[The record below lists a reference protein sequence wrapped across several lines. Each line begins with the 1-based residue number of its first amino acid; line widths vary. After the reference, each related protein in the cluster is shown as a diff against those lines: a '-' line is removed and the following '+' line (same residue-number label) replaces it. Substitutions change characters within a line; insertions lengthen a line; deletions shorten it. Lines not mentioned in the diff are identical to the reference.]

1 MFSKFFINR
10 PIFAT
15 VLALIIVVAGLVTLN
30 ILPVA
35 QFPEITPP
43 TVQVSAFYPGAN
55 AETVAQT
62 VGIPIEQQVNGVDG
76 MLYMSSNS
84 SSSGAYSLTIT
95 FKVGTDI
102 DMATIMVQNRVS
114 VAQSSLPEPVI
125 VQGVTV
131 QKQSS
136 NIVMFLTMTSQDS
149 IYNGLYL
156 TNYAKLNLVDQLTR
170 VPGVG
175 AVNVMGAGD
184 YSMRVWLDPEA
195 MRIRGL
201 SPADVYQAIQSQNV
215 AVSAG
220 YVGQPIGTQSNDNAF
235 QYTLNVEGR
244 LSSAE
249 EFGNI
254 ILRTE
259 EGGKIL
265 RLKDV
270 ARIDLGSASYNV
282 VSKLRGQP
290 TAAIA
295 IYQQPGSNSLDVS
308 KGVKARMQ
316 ELAQNFP
323 AGVNYNVTLDT
334 TDVINASID
343 EVLVT
348 FLETTLLVVLVIF
361 LFLQNWRAVIIPC
374 ITIPVSL
381 IGTLAVMAVLGFSIN
396 TLTLFGLILAVAIVV
411 DDAIVV
417 VENATRLL
425 DTGQYTPRDAVT
437 KAMGEISGPIVG
449 VVLVLLAVFIP
460 TTLISG
466 ISGQL
471 YKQFAL
477 TIAASTVL
485 SGFNSLTLT
494 PALCALFLERS
505 KPSEFFIYK
514 GFNKAY
520 DKTQNAYDR
529 IVKWLLIR
537 PGIALVT
544 YGILTALA
552 IILFMRWPSTFV
564 PSEDDGYFIAVVQLP
579 PASSLERTQAV
590 GQEINRILDSYPE
603 VENYIGISGF
613 SIMGGGEQPN
623 AGTYFVVLKNWNQR
637 KGRQHTAAAVVKR
650 FNEMAYGIQEAQVFA
665 MVPPAIP
672 GLGATGGLQLQLEDR
687 KNLGPTEMQQ
697 AVETLMA
704 TYHTQPALA
713 SVSSMYQANVPQFF
727 LNIDRDK
734 VQFMGIRLNDVFST
748 LGYYMGA
755 AYVNDFVEFGRI
767 YQVKIEAGDQAQK
780 VIDDVLKLSVPNA
793 SGEMVPF
800 SSFTTIKEQ
809 LGMDQINRYNMYSTA
824 AITCNVAPGSSSGQ
838 AIEQMEELIRQQ
850 LGNEF
855 GYEWTS
861 VAYQETHAGSTT
873 TIVLVMALIVAFLV
887 LAAQYESWTSPI
899 SAIMGLPVALLGAM
913 IGCFVMG
920 TPISIY
926 TQIGIILLIA
936 LSAKNGILIV
946 EFARDFR
953 KEGNSIR
960 DAAYEAGH
968 VRLRPI
974 LMTSFAFVLGVMP
987 LLFASG
993 AGAESRIAL
1002 GAAVVFGMAL
1012 NTLLATIYI
1021 PNFYEL
1027 MQKFQ
1032 ENVLDR
1038 KKKREIILR
1047 PK

>member
-35 QFPEITPP
+35 QFPDITPP
-43 TVQVSAFYPGAN
+43 TVQVSAVYPGAN

-76 MLYMSSNS
+76 MLYMSSTS

-95 FKVGTDI
+95 FAVGTDI
-102 DMATIMVQNRVS
+102 DMATVQVQNRVS
-114 VAQSSLPEPVI
+114 VAQSSLPEPVV

-136 NIVMFLTMTSQDS
+136 NIVMFLTMTAQDS
-149 IYNGLYL
+149 IYDGLYL

-184 YSMRVWLDPEA
+184 YSMRIWLDPEA
-195 MRIRGL
+195 MRIRGI
-201 SPADVYQAIQSQNV
+201 SPAEVYQAIQAQNME
-215 AVSAG
+215 VSAG
-220 YVGQPIGTQSNDNAF
+220 TVGQPIGKDNANAF
-235 QYTLNVEGR
+235 QYTLSVKGR
-244 LSSAE
+244 LSSPD

-254 ILRTE
+254 ILRSE
-259 EGGKIL
+259 SEGKML

-270 ARIDLGSASYNV
+270 ARIDLGSASYSV
-282 VSKLRGQP
+282 VSQLRGHP

-308 KGVKARMQ
+308 KGVKEKMK

-323 AGVNYNVTLDT
+323 SGIEYNVTLDT

-381 IGTLAVMAVLGFSIN
+381 ISTLAVMAALGFSIN

-417 VENATRLL
+417 VENASRLL
-425 DTGQYTPRDAVT
+425 ETGQYSPRDAVT
-437 KAMGEISGPIVG
+437 KAMGEITGPIVG

-494 PALCALFLERS
+494 PALCALFLEKS
-505 KPSEFFIYK
+505 KPSNFFIYK
-514 GFNKAY
+514 GFNKVY
-520 DKTQNAYDR
+520 DKTQGVYDR
-529 IVKWLLIR
+529 IVKWLLER
-537 PGIALVT
+537 PVAALVS
-544 YGILTALA
+544 YGAFTLIA
-552 IILFMRWPSTFV
+552 IFLFVKWPSTFV
-564 PSEDDGYFIAVVQLP
+564 PDEDDGYFIAVVQLP
-579 PASSLERTQAV
+579 PAASLERTQAV
-590 GQEINRILDSYPE
+590 GKQINAILDTYPE
-603 VENYIGISGF
+603 VKNYIGISGF
-613 SIMGGGEQPN
+613 SIMGGEQSN
-623 AGTYFVVLKNWNQR
+623 AGTYFVVLKPWGER
-637 KGRQHTAAAVVKR
+637 KGKNHTAAAVVKR
-650 FNEMAYGIQEAQVFA
+650 FNEMAYSIQEGQIFA

-672 GLGATGGLQLQLEDR
+672 GLGATGGLQLQLEDNR
-687 KNLGPTEMQQ
+687 NLGPTEMQQ
-697 AVETLMA
+697 AIGTLLN
-704 TYHTQPALA
+704 TYRTKPALA
-713 SVSSMYQANVPQFF
+713 SISSQYQANVPQYF

-734 VQFMGIRLNDVFST
+734 VQFMGIQLNQVFAT

-755 AYVNDFVEFGRI
+755 AYVNDYVQFGRI

-780 VIDDVLKLSVPNA
+780 VIDNVLQLSVPNA
-793 SGEMVPF
+793 QGQMVPF
-800 SSFTTIKEQ
+800 SSFTDVEEQ
-809 LGMDQINRYNMYSTA
+809 LGQNQINRYNMYQTA
-824 AITCNVAPGSSSGQ
+824 AITCNVAPGASSGE
-838 AIEQMEELIRQQ
+838 AIRQMQ
-850 LGNEF
+850 ELVSQHLGEEF

-861 VAYQETHAGSTT
+861 VAYQETQAGSTT
-873 TIVLVMALIVAFLV
+873 TIVFLMALLVAFLV
-887 LAAQYESWTSPI
+887 LAAQYESWTSPVA
-899 SAIMGLPVALLGAM
+899 AIMGLPVALLGAM

-920 TPISIY
+920 TPVSIY

-953 KEGNSIR
+953 AEGNSIR

-1002 GAAVVFGMAL
+1002 GAAVVFGMAM
-1012 NTLLATIYI
+1012 NTLLATVYI

-1027 MQKFQ
+1027 MQKLQ
-1032 ENVLDR
+1032 ER
-1038 KKKREIILR
+1038 FK
-1047 PK
+1047 